1 MVSLDSLLG
10 AGQQLATKASA
21 YFGST
26 VWVHVKPHL
35 HHVAPVTDAIA
46 QGAAQASAFA
56 KPHLAK
62 LTPHI
67 EHGVESSRTFVNEF
81 FAGQEP
87 IKIAAVSILVAF
99 LFLIALGIVLDVLS
113 FALDQLSLLLKHGM
127 REMGWPRFFPLFSFL
142 R

>member
-10 AGQQLATKASA
+10 AGQQLANKASA

-35 HHVAPVTDAIA
+35 HHAKPVTDVIA
-46 QGAAQASAFA
+46 QGAAQASALA

-67 EHGVESSRTFVNEF
+67 EHGVESTRSFVNEF

-87 IKIAAVSILVAF
+87 IKIAAVSILAAF
-99 LFLIALGIVLDVLS
+99 LFLIALGIALDVLA
-113 FALDQLSLLLKHGM
+113 FALDQLSLLFKHGACLAM
-127 REMGWPRFFPLFSFL
+127 SFFLL
-142 R
+142 